1 MRHGR
6 AKAARKTLQFFK
18 LSVGITPPYQII
30 LDGTFLVAAQ
40 KIPLK
45 ERLDRLLQ
53 HEPYKLHVTRS
64 TLLELETLSKQSTL
78 KQQLFQQARQ
88 WGLDHADH
96 IVEPAEIPVT
106 ASQDEHLGPA
116 GAQLLALVRVK
127 PLYMVC
133 CQDDVLLD
141 KLRHT
146 GNTPLVR
153 LSRGVLLLEQP
164 SKTCHA
170 KASAHERNKWSV
182 VQIPQEQAL
191 LKQAKQEQQ
200 QQPSKRL
207 DHARRGRKKAKGPN
221 PLSCKKK
228 RPITPATE
236 QANRRRTRR
245 KVSLETT

>member
-1 MRHGR
+1 
-6 AKAARKTLQFFK
+6 
-18 LSVGITPPYQII
+18 
-30 LDGTFLVAAQ
+30 
-40 KIPLK
+40 
-45 ERLDRLLQ
+45 
-53 HEPYKLHVTRS
+53 
-64 TLLELETLSKQSTL
+64 
-78 KQQLFQQARQ
+78 
-88 WGLDHADH
+88 
-96 IVEPAEIPVT
+96 
-106 ASQDEHLGPA
+106 
-116 GAQLLALVRVK
+116 
-127 PLYMVC
+127 
-133 CQDDVLLD
+133 
-141 KLRHT
+141 
-146 GNTPLVR
+146 
-153 LSRGVLLLEQP
+153 LLEQP